1 MLEVVARLLRGM
13 LFRILVSGGILNFVT
28 QNFTS
33 CWDVQAGI
41 FHQYATDGHAI
52 VRRNLTSIAW
62 HYLMGASCSS
72 SSKTAQET
80 RVQPSPGSGTSTIA
94 VPEAGGLR
102 LPHQ

>member
-41 FHQYATDGHAI
+41 YF
-52 VRRNLTSIAW
+52 
-62 HYLMGASCSS
+62 
-72 SSKTAQET
+72 
-80 RVQPSPGSGTSTIA
+80 TSTQQMAMPSFA
-94 VPEAGGLR
+94 VTSPPSHGTTLWA
-102 LPHQ
+102 PHARRPQRPHKRHVRSQVRAVAQAQL